1 MRGLFHF
8 IEKYHFPILF
18 LILEIIAFTLFI
30 NQHSY
35 QRSRYLNSANRISGY
50 LYESYA
56 QVNQYLGLRKANQL
70 LAKENRKFHELVLNL
85 PEPKTNH
92 SASENQ
98 YQVISA
104 EIINNSVNLQNN
116 YFTINKGKKDSISP
130 EMAILAPDG
139 AIGVVKA
146 VSDHYS
152 LCISLLNLKFSLSAR
167 IKKSDYFGSLSW
179 GGTNYRYAYLHEIPG
194 HVLLHP
200 GDTIVTSGYSAMF
213 PENIMIGTIDSYQK
227 TQGEYFY
234 LIKVKL
240 AADFKNLRSVYI
252 INNRLKE
259 EQHLLEEE
267 AQYD

>member
-1 MRGLFHF
+1 MKGLFHF
-8 IEKYHFPILF
+8 IEKYHFPIIF
-18 LILEIIAFTLFI
+18 VILEIIAFTLFI

-35 QRSRYLNSANRISGY
+35 QRSRFLNSANRISGA
-50 LYESYA
+50 LFESYT
-56 QVNQYLGLRKANQL
+56 QVSQYLGLRKANQL
-70 LAKENRKFHELVLNL
+70 LAKENRQFHEFVLNL
-85 PEPKTNH
+85 PGSEPKH
-92 SASENQ
+92 SAIEDQ
-98 YQVISA
+98 YHVFPA
-104 EIINNSVNLQNN
+104 RVINNSVNLQNN

-130 EMAILAPDG
+130 EMAVLAPDG
-139 AIGVVKA
+139 AVGVVKA

-152 LCISLLNLKFSLSAR
+152 LCISLLNCKFSLSAR
-167 IKKSDYFGSLSW
+167 LNKSDYFGSLSW
-179 GGTNYRYAYLHEIPG
+179 DGTNYRFAYLHEIPG

-213 PENIMIGTIDSYQK
+213 PENIIIGTIDSYQK

-252 INNRLKE
+252 INNRLKK

-267 AQYD
+267 AQND